1 MAYSCSPMMK
11 PNVRGPNLAAVR
23 DRLSIRKRSTLRKEY
38 LLLPNDHKELTGDH
52 RVPRPSRVS
61 FAPATRK
68 LAVSALPIDRGH
80 VSIGVS
86 TDATNCRR
94 FRLPFLHGRILDFR
108 GHDSGSPGSPMST
121 RVPRR
126 DAVLRLRQLLI
137 CQQPF
142 AYCDACL
149 AFHLDV
155 SRDDA
160 NAAALALSSE
170 AGYARERRDCY
181 GCRRTVQMTSMSIG
195 KVNTAAKLR

>member
-68 LAVSALPIDRGH
+68 LAVSALPIGRGY

-108 GHDSGSPGSPMST
+108 GHDSGSPGVAHVDT
-121 RVPRR
+121 G
-126 DAVLRLRQLLI
+126 
-137 CQQPF
+137 
-142 AYCDACL
+142 
-149 AFHLDV
+149 
-155 SRDDA
+155 
-160 NAAALALSSE
+160 AAA
-170 AGYARERRDCY
+170 RRRPQAPSAPHLPAAVRIL
-181 GCRRTVQMTSMSIG
+181 RRMPGVPPGRQ
-195 KVNTAAKLR
+195 

>member
-1 MAYSCSPMMK
+1 
-11 PNVRGPNLAAVR
+11 
-23 DRLSIRKRSTLRKEY
+23 
-38 LLLPNDHKELTGDH
+38 
-52 RVPRPSRVS
+52 
-61 FAPATRK
+61 
-68 LAVSALPIDRGH
+68 
-80 VSIGVS
+80 
-86 TDATNCRR
+86 
-94 FRLPFLHGRILDFR
+94 
-108 GHDSGSPGSPMST
+108 MST